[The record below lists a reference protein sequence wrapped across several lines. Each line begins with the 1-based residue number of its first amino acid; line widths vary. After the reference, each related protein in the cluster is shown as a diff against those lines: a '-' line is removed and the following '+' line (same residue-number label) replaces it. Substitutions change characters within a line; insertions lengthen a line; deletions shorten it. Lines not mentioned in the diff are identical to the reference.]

1 MKESILKDTSN
12 LTVDVQLIFIAVE
25 TKVLAPYHQDTTWQ
39 SYDLNQSSV
48 DSKPHTLSMTELPA
62 IPMQYDK
69 RYMKDTVVTQR
80 KECVWCGHGD
90 IPGEGITC
98 TEAWSD
104 RLMVCAK

>member
-1 MKESILKDTSN
+1 
-12 LTVDVQLIFIAVE
+12 
-25 TKVLAPYHQDTTWQ
+25 
-39 SYDLNQSSV
+39 
-48 DSKPHTLSMTELPA
+48 MTELPA
-62 IPMQYDK
+62 VPMQYDK

-80 KECVWCGHGD
+80 KECVRCGHGD